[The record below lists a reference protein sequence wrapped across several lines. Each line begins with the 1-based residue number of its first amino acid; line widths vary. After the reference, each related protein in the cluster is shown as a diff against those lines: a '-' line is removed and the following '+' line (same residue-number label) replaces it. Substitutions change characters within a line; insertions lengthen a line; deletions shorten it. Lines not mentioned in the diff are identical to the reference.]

1 MAVIAVDSTRLSNL
15 LKHEYEPSNGFC
27 REVFTVNEA
36 AAKSY
41 DVGTV
46 LGIVSAT
53 GKAKICV
60 QSASD
65 GSQVAAGVVIGDVL
79 GDAHPFSVAAT
90 TDTKVLVLAR
100 GPVELADTAIKW
112 DASFDTQAKKDTAFA
127 TLKAAGVLI
136 VPAK

>member
-1 MAVIAVDSTRLSNL
+1 MAVIATDTQRLSAL
-15 LKHEYEPSNGFC
+15 VKFEFEPSNGFC
-27 REVFTVNEA
+27 KEVFTVNEA

-46 LGIVSAT
+46 LGIVTAT

-65 GSQVAAGVVIGDVL
+65 GSQVAAGVVVGDIL

-90 TDTKVLVLAR
+90 TDTKVLVIAR

-112 DASFDTQAKKDTAFA
+112 DASFTTQAQKDTAFA